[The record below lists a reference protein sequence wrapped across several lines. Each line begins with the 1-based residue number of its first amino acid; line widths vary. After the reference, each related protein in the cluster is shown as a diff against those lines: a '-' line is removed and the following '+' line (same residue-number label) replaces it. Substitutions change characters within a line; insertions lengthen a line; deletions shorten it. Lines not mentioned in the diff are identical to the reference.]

1 MQKKACDKVQKPFT
15 IYKTQTR
22 NIQKIGIETNLF
34 NLTEVTCEISKD
46 NSILAERKLSV
57 SLWDTKSNSMSM

>member
-1 MQKKACDKVQKPFT
+1 MQKKPCDKVQKPFM

-57 SLWDTKSNSMSM
+57 SL